1 MAPDLDQTDM
11 DKRRADAREDADSAS
26 QSATNLPG
34 ESASFDSDH
43 DDKTQDLS
51 EYDDRRRLSPEEQ
64 ADEHVDKQLDHGLKE
79 TFPASDPVSINPGA
93 D

>member
-1 MAPDLDQTDM
+1 MAPDLNQTDTES
-11 DKRRADAREDADSAS
+11 RRDDTRQTDSSS

-34 ESASFDSDH
+34 EGASFDADH
-43 DDKTQDLS
+43 DDKILDLS